1 MKKRTRII
9 IGIIVVGILL
19 LNSFYFLPQESSLY
33 LKSDISD
40 FKKSIMPISIILT
53 LIITLFGTFDRKEY
67 GGKIWSKLIHILYIG
82 MMCIIIYPII
92 SDFVVSLGLKTNR
105 LSSNELITKN
115 FIVTVKDGYSDL
127 NNTVWGRIP
136 NKMYDGEIDKL
147 KLNQKEY
154 KSVNEKQEIVLEMEK
169 GLFGIAFNPTIKK

>member
-33 LKSDISD
+33 LKSDIAN

-67 GGKIWSKLIHILYIG
+67 SGKIWSKLIHILYIG

-105 LSSNELITKN
+105 LSSNESINKN
-115 FIVTVKDGYSDL
+115 FIVTFKNRTDSENLVY
-127 NNTVWGRIP
+127 GRIP
-136 NKMYDGEIDKL
+136 NRKYDGPIDR
-147 KLNQKEY
+147 LNLNKKEFELI
-154 KSVNEKQEIVLEMEK
+154 NEKQMVELEMRN
-169 GLFGIAFNPTIKK
+169 GLFGIPFNPIIKE